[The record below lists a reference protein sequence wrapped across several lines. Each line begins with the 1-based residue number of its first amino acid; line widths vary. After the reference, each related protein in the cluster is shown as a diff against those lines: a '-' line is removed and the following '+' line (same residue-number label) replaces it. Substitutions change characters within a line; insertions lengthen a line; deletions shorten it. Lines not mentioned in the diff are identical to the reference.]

1 MQIIIVILAWAST
14 FFAGMSIGLG
24 YTEDQAVE
32 RGYAEI
38 CANDKFAWVG
48 ECITNE

>member
-24 YTEDQAVE
+24 YMEDQAAE

-38 CANDKFAWVG
+38 CANDKFDSVG
-48 ECITNE
+48 EYVNHE

>member
-1 MQIIIVILAWAST
+1 MQIIIVILACVYT
-14 FFAGMSIGLG
+14 FIAGLSIGLG
-24 YTEDQAVE
+24 YMEDQAAE